1 MEKQIN
7 NKLPIF
13 DLSIPQENIWLTEQ
27 LNENTDINHI
37 YGTLFINKK
46 MDIELL
52 KIAVNRIIENND
64 ALRLRILQKD
74 GKPMQYVSEY
84 EYQEIPVYVV
94 EEDKSNK
101 IEEIIQSVRAESIN
115 LLEDKLCDF
124 RIIACPNC
132 VYICVKMHHIV
143 ADAWSMAQLFVEHL
157 GLFYEQAK
165 NQEPSEKKPS
175 YLNYIQKNENYKHS
189 EKYKK
194 DQKFWQ
200 EYIKHLDCKNELD
213 LTKDKKSKR
222 LEKRIENSLY
232 EKIASFCKKNNMT
245 EYSFFLGI
253 ISIYFSKLFAHENLV
268 IGTPF
273 LNRKKA
279 DKELDTMGMFIA
291 TLPLGIEVSPELNF
305 VELCKQINHT
315 NMSCFRHSSFPYQE
329 IQREYA
335 NFSGNHTNLYE
346 IVFSYQMNNL
356 ESSFD
361 SKIYKNTWIPN
372 DYQANPLFISYVNYF
387 GEHQLCYDYWINSF
401 QEIDIDYLHER
412 LIHII
417 NQVLK
422 QDNLLIEAIEI
433 ITPEEKHKILY
444 EFNDTSIDYP
454 KDKTIVDL
462 FEEQVAK
469 TPDNIAVVLENEE
482 LSYRELNE
490 KANNLA
496 RHLIQND
503 VKPNDIIGIF
513 LHKSL
518 EVVISMLAILK
529 AGATF
534 LPLDIDYPE
543 NRLNYIIDNSN
554 PKVIL
559 TSKNISIKTS
569 VPVIYVDL
577 NEEIYKK
584 YNNSNLKSQI
594 TPESLMYVMYTSGST
609 GNPKGVMIKHKNI
622 IRLAGFPNFI
632 QFSENEIMVQTGTIV
647 FDACIFEIFGSLLH
661 GFKLHI
667 LKKENLLNIK
677 YFTDFLKNE
686 KVTILFLTTGLF
698 NQLGLENPQMFKNLK
713 YLLTGGDVISK
724 ASIENIKNSAP
735 DLKIINCYGP
745 TENGSYSTC
754 YSIVGNEEI
763 IPIGKPITNS
773 TAYVMSKNETLL
785 PIGTVGE
792 LWVGGDG
799 VGKGYLNRKDL
810 TKEKFIDDPFS
821 NGTIYKTGDL
831 VKWLPDGNLIFIGR
845 IDNQVKIRGFR
856 IELSEIDKQILATNN
871 IKHVITIVQN
881 INQTK
886 TICSYIISDEQINI
900 ANLKHTLEK
909 QLPNYMIP
917 NFITQL
923 KDFPL
928 NINGKVDIKAL
939 PIPTINNSERS
950 IVPARNKLDKLIIT
964 ILQDIL
970 NINNISIE
978 DSFFE
983 LGGDS
988 LSAIT
993 FTTMLIQKL
1002 NISITVKDIFE
1013 KSTIKELSDYIASL
1027 SKQNN
1032 NKIKPAKPQEHYPTS
1047 SAQKR
1052 IYYASILDENSI
1064 LYNVAGGIIIDKILD
1079 ISLLKKCF
1087 ENLIERHE
1095 ILRTHFKI
1103 IENDIA
1109 QIIEKKIDFDLP
1121 YETDDS
1127 NTINDIYNHFVK
1139 PFDLKK
1145 APLFRAKAVYLK
1157 NEKTLLLL
1165 DMHHIISDGTSLT
1178 LLLQELCDLYNGY
1191 ALPEKQVD
1199 YKDFTIWEQEQ
1210 FQKADFQKAKD
1221 FWVDQYQDEIPL
1233 LNMPTTFSR
1242 PSTQSFEGA
1251 NYHATLSKDIF
1262 DKVNEIAKSLEITP
1276 YMLLLA
1282 AYYILLFKY
1291 TAQNDIVIGTPI
1303 IGRES
1308 PELYQM
1314 LGMFVNTLPLKNTIH
1329 PSTHF
1334 KDFVAAL
1341 KNYCLTVFENQSYPF
1356 DELVKEL
1363 NIKRDASRNPLFD
1376 VMFVYQNNG
1385 YPTIDFEK
1393 AQVEYFIP
1401 DNNISKFDLT
1411 LEVIPTKDE
1420 FSLRF
1425 EYCTKLFDENFIK
1438 RFSTHYTNILK
1449 IILQNSTI
1457 KIADIDMLSTTEK
1470 NQILHDFNDTY
1481 MNYPHNKTI
1490 TDLFE
1495 EQVKKVP
1502 HNIAVIF
1509 EDKKLTYHELNKR
1522 ANILAHTLISKGVHS
1537 GDVVGIY
1544 MNRSIELIIS
1554 ILATLKVGAV
1564 YMPMYIG
1571 YPQDRLTYMLKNS
1584 ASNFLITTR
1593 KYSKAITCDH
1603 VKKILINN
1611 RINPLHTKNPPHTA
1625 NSTDLAYCIYTSGST
1640 GKPKGVQITHKNLI
1654 NFVYSFNKYY
1664 HGITAK
1670 DSFLASTNISFDVSI
1685 WEIFMP
1691 LLNGAKLVLNTEEII
1706 SDITLYCDTII
1717 KNKITSLYIPP
1728 NILEEVYSLL
1738 SKNKKTY
1745 LDKLLVGVEPIRK
1758 STLNKYFTLNSNL
1771 TIINGY
1777 GPSETTICATAL
1789 HYIKDETQDGF
1800 VSIGKPLKNTNIY
1813 ILNPNHNLCPIGIPG
1828 ELYIAGDGVGNGYL
1842 NNRTET
1848 NKLFIKEPFNA
1859 YKTGDLAKWNEN
1871 GTIDFIGRNDNQIK
1885 LSGYR
1890 IELNE
1895 INHTILSYPNILKCY
1910 TTILKN
1916 KNNSYLTAYFV
1927 SDNQISIKDLKSYLQ
1942 TKLTFYMIP
1951 KFLIQIDSL
1960 PMTVNGKVDKKSLP
1974 LPNFKSD
1981 APYIAPRNPYE
1992 KKIAKIIR
2000 KAIKHAKS
2008 KYR

>member
-1 MEKQIN
+1 M
-7 NKLPIF
+7 
-13 DLSIPQENIWLTEQ
+13 
-27 LNENTDINHI
+27 
-37 YGTLFINKK
+37 
-46 MDIELL
+46 
-52 KIAVNRIIENND
+52 
-64 ALRLRILQKD
+64 
-74 GKPMQYVSEY
+74 
-84 EYQEIPVYVV
+84 
-94 EEDKSNK
+94 
-101 IEEIIQSVRAESIN
+101 
-115 LLEDKLCDF
+115 
-124 RIIACPNC
+124 
-132 VYICVKMHHIV
+132 
-143 ADAWSMAQLFVEHL
+143 
-157 GLFYEQAK
+157 
-165 NQEPSEKKPS
+165 
-175 YLNYIQKNENYKHS
+175 
-189 EKYKK
+189 
-194 DQKFWQ
+194 
-200 EYIKHLDCKNELD
+200 D

-291 TLPLGIEVSPELNF
+291 TLPLGIKVSPELNF

-490 KANNLA
+490 KANSLA
-496 RHLIQND
+496 HDLIDNGI
-503 VKPNDIIGIF
+503 VAGDIIGIY
-513 LHKSL
+513 LPRSL
-518 EVVISMLAILK
+518 ELLIAIFGVLK
-529 AGATF
+529 AGAVYMPMFTG
-534 LPLDIDYPE
+534 YPIE
-543 NRLNYIIDNSN
+543 RLTYMLNNGNSKALITTEHFASTIPTNIPKIIINHN
-554 PKVIL
+554 TIL
-559 TSKNISIKTS
+559 SDPQNCQTSFS
-569 VPVIYVDL
+569 P
-577 NEEIYKK
+577 
-584 YNNSNLKSQI
+584 SNLA
-594 TPESLMYVMYTSGST
+594 YVIYTSGST
-609 GNPKGVMIKHKNI
+609 GKPKGVQITHRNLINLVYAFKNYYQTINAKDTFLASTNISFDVSIWEIFLPLLNGAKLVLNTEEIISDISLYCNNI
-622 IRLAGFPNFI
+622 IKYKITALYIPPNI
-632 QFSENEIMVQTGTIV
+632 LNEVYQLLSKSNDICIKKLLVGVEPIKKSTLNNYYQLNQDLIIV
-647 FDACIFEIFGSLLH
+647 NG
-661 GFKLHI
+661 
-667 LKKENLLNIK
+667 
-677 YFTDFLKNE
+677 
-686 KVTILFLTTGLF
+686 
-698 NQLGLENPQMFKNLK
+698 
-713 YLLTGGDVISK
+713 
-724 ASIENIKNSAP
+724 
-735 DLKIINCYGP
+735 YGP
-745 TENGSYSTC
+745 TETTICCTALSYSRDNTQDGFV
-754 YSIVGNEEI
+754 S
-763 IPIGKPITNS
+763 IGKPLCNDNIYIVKSNS
-773 TAYVMSKNETLL
+773 LC
-785 PIGTVGE
+785 PIGTPGE
-792 LWVGGDG
+792 LCVAGDG
-799 VGKGYLNRKDL
+799 VGNGYLNNPSETNKSFV
-810 TKEKFIDDPFS
+810 KNPFCKNS
-821 NGTIYKTGDL
+821 MLYKTGDFA
-831 VKWLPDGNLIFIGR
+831 KWNSDGTITFIGR
-845 IDNQVKIRGFR
+845 IDNQIKLSGYR
-856 IELSEIDKQILATNN
+856 IELSEINHCIHQYGSINSVFTTLFKERLISYFTSNVE
-871 IKHVITIVQN
+871 IKN
-881 INQTK
+881 EKLMEYLQTK
-886 TICSYIISDEQINI
+886 LPFYMLPKFLMQIPSFPLTPNGKIDAKSLPAPDLSSQNDYIAPKTTTEKKITQM
-900 ANLKHTLEK
+900 LEK
-909 QLPNYMIP
+909 L
-917 NFITQL
+917 
-923 KDFPL
+923 L
-928 NINGKVDIKAL
+928 NI
-939 PIPTINNSERS
+939 T
-950 IVPARNKLDKLIIT
+950 
-964 ILQDIL
+964 
-970 NINNISIE
+970 
-978 DSFFE
+978 
-983 LGGDS
+983 
-988 LSAIT
+988 
-993 FTTMLIQKL
+993 
-1002 NISITVKDIFE
+1002 NISITDDLFNLGMDSLNSIKLGIQLLEEFNVSVKVNHIFE
-1013 KSTIKELSDYIASL
+1013 HPTIKELSNYITSL
-1027 SKQNN
+1027 SKQEKD
-1032 NKIKPAKPQEHYPTS
+1032 KIKPAKPQDYYPTS

-1095 ILRTHFKI
+1095 ILRTHFRI

-1199 YKDFTIWEQEQ
+1199 YKDFTIWEQQQ

-1221 FWVDQYQDEIPL
+1221 FWVNQYQDEIPL

-1262 DKVNEIAKSLEITP
+1262 NKVNEIAKSLEITP

-1282 AYYILLFKY
+1282 TYYILLFKY

-1341 KNYCLTVFENQSYPF
+1341 KDYCLTVFENQSYPF

-1449 IILQNSTI
+1449 IILENSTI
-1457 KIADIDMLSTTEK
+1457 KIADIDMLSTAEK

-1495 EQVKKVP
+1495 EQVKKAP

-1706 SDITLYCDTII
+1706 SDITLYCDTIT